1 MPAKFGG
8 PKIYTEGD
16 LRGHYWA
23 TNNDRMFFLFLICR
37 FLLFCWMFRFSKL
50 IIFNQEEEKKKRR
63 NQSCIQNN
71 IHAAAASL
79 TLIIYLSC
87 AEDVILQLSN
97 ESHCMILY
105 QIYLYK
111 PYLMYCSD
119 SELCHRDELTG
130 YLSNG
135 SVSRA
140 SPNMV
145 LQ

>member
-16 LRGHYWA
+16 LGGHCWA
-23 TNNDRMFFLFLICR
+23 TNNDRMFFYLS
-37 FLLFCWMFRFSKL
+37 LLFCRMFRFSKL

-79 TLIIYLSC
+79 NLIIYLSC

-105 QIYLYK
+105 QIYLNAF
-111 PYLMYCSD
+111 P
-119 SELCHRDELTG
+119 
-130 YLSNG
+130 
-135 SVSRA
+135 
-140 SPNMV
+140 
-145 LQ
+145 